1 MRTSHRASG
10 SGVVRFSAV
19 ALLALATA
27 SGSFAP
33 ALAGPDDGKI
43 VTTRS
48 HVDAPKA
55 YWEDSTFSLKNY
67 ANYRGNGPE
76 PVDLEKTVN
85 WVGKGWH
92 GTKETNQYIF
102 TVGDSPSLKFLG
114 EKGKNFY
121 MAPALPAFNQDPI
134 WAGLGADTDIPI
146 DQFRDGT
153 FVTDIL
159 SVDGP
164 GTVEFF
170 RYHEGW
176 YPTDINRM
184 LSSSEIGWH
193 SWLLNPGS
201 HTHNYTTFSKPGRY
215 EITYRTV
222 ARSKDGTKT
231 IESKPTTLVW
241 QAGGQSP
248 KSGEGTPNAVS
259 TEKRYAAAPAGSLQ
273 DAGYSLSIAP
283 KEKLEKDGDDKLTD
297 ITFSAKDKTLGGTLT
312 LYNNGYF
319 LTDLEVKNGE
329 ATWPE
334 MLGSETSQIQAVF
347 TPDAAHQKA
356 ARWVSQ
362 PLKYSEGA
370 SANVS
375 SNAGE
380 GTWPQKIAEPRNTKL
395 STERYTPEKLGYT
408 VSVKPSAV
416 EGHVD
421 VTVTYD
427 DPKYRGFVRG
437 GMYEEGSEYADTEYE
452 MTVSEG
458 TATQTISASEWLNGT
473 QMVFNLVPHPDM
485 NAHTQKITLDKPFKQ
500 GETFTQW
507 GEIELSEAPQ
517 ATPLPTQPTPSPQ
530 PIDEKPTP
538 AQPLPAPD
546 TDLKQCLAGDFAG
559 KYPLA
564 HGHVDMKASLTGN
577 ALSIGLKDDTA
588 LINKQ
593 SLVRPLDS
601 VVLAVNDNARIHK
614 TERMDR
620 PELAFLG
627 KTGDSLYLLPQSQ
640 NQGIIWPGYNTE
652 NIDYSRVDGDVT
664 LHLDPVKIPD
674 GATYGLYTD
683 GLSGAQVLI
692 DSTKKQSTIGIG
704 FPTHVHTNW
713 AFTKPGNYSF
723 NAYYTAKLKN
733 GQEVKSPAQQLSL
746 AVGKQAVEDCTSDKK
761 PVTFKDVK
769 DGYQFQSEIQWLAN
783 SGIATGWS
791 DGTFRPLQR
800 VERGAVAAFLYRMAG
815 SPEVQIPEKSP
826 FTDVPTTHPFYK
838 EIVWMARSGI
848 TKGFWDGTYR
858 PGEPIN
864 RDAMAAFLY
873 RFAGEPA
880 FDAPAVSPF
889 RDIRPGNQFYRE
901 MSWMASKGIS
911 TGWPDRTY
919 RPLQAVNRDAAAA
932 FLYRYKH

>member
-1 MRTSHRASG
+1 MRTTFRASRPG
-10 SGVVRFSAV
+10 ALCISAV

-27 SGSFAP
+27 SGGFAP

-55 YWEDSTFSLKNY
+55 FWENNNFALKNY
-67 ANYRGNGPE
+67 SNYRGNGPE
-76 PVDLEKTVN
+76 AVDLDKTVN
-85 WVGKGWH
+85 WVGKGWD
-92 GTKETNQYIF
+92 GQRGTNQYIF

-114 EKGKNFY
+114 EKGKNLY
-121 MAPALPAFNQDPI
+121 MAPALPAFNQNPI

-146 DQFRDGT
+146 DEFRDGT

-170 RYHEGW
+170 RYHDGW

-184 LSSSEIGWH
+184 LSSSDTGWH

-201 HTHNYTTFSKPGRY
+201 HTHNYTTLSKPGRY

-231 IESKPTTLVW
+231 IQSKPTTLVW

-248 KSGEGTPNAVS
+248 KSGEGTPNAIS
-259 TEKRYAAAPAGSLQ
+259 IEQRYQSAPVGSLQ
-273 DAGYSLSIAP
+273 DAGYSLSLAP
-283 KEKLEKDGDDKLTD
+283 RAGIEKDGNDKLTD
-297 ITFSAKDKTLGGTLT
+297 IRFAAKDKTLSGALT

-334 MLGSETSQIQAVF
+334 MLGSENSQIQAVF
-347 TPDAAHQKA
+347 TPDDNHQKA
-356 ARWVSQ
+356 ARWISQ
-362 PLKYSEGA
+362 PLAYAEGTSA
-370 SANVS
+370 SVS

-395 STERYTPEKLGYT
+395 STERYTPKKLGYT
-408 VSVKPSAV
+408 ISVKPSAV
-416 EGHVD
+416 EGNVD
-421 VTVTYD
+421 VAVTYD
-427 DPKYRGFVRG
+427 DPNYRGFVRG

-452 MTVSEG
+452 MTVSNG
-458 TATQTISASEWLNGT
+458 TATQTISASEWLNGSK
-473 QMVFNLVPHPDM
+473 MVFDLVPHPDM
-485 NAHTQKITLDKPFKQ
+485 NARTQKVTLDKPFKQ
-500 GETFTQW
+500 GETFTQQ
-507 GEIELSEAPQ
+507 GELQISEESR
-517 ATPLPTQPTPSPQ
+517 ATPVPAPNAPSP
-530 PIDEKPTP
+530 KPVVN
-538 AQPLPAPD
+538 QPLPHPD
-546 TDLKQCLAGDFAG
+546 TNLKQCVAGDFTG
-559 KYPLA
+559 KYPLD
-564 HGHVDMKASLTGN
+564 HGHVDMKASLADG
-577 ALSIGLKDDTA
+577 ALSVGLKDDTT

-614 TERMDR
+614 TERMNR
-620 PELAFLG
+620 PELDFLG

-652 NIDYSRVDGDVT
+652 SIDYSQVDGDVS

-674 GATYGLYTD
+674 GAAYGLYTD
-683 GLSGAQVLI
+683 SLGSSNVLI
-692 DSTKKQSTIGIG
+692 DSTKKQTSIGIG
-704 FPTHVHTNW
+704 FPTHVHSNW

-733 GQEVKSPAQQLSL
+733 GSEIKSPAQQLSL
-746 AVGKQAVEDCTSDKK
+746 AVGKQAVEDCTTEKK
-761 PVTFKDVK
+761 PVTFTDVK
-769 DGYQFQSEIQWLAN
+769 DGDQFYPEIQWLAN
-783 SGIATGWS
+783 QGITTSWH
-791 DGTFRPLQR
+791 DGTYRPLQP

-815 SPEVQIPEKSP
+815 SPEVQIPKTSP

-838 EIVWMARSGI
+838 EIVWMARVGI
-848 TKGFWDGTYR
+848 SKGFWDGTYR

-880 FDAPAVSPF
+880 FDAPAVSPYN
-889 RDIRPGNQFYRE
+889 DIQPRNQFYRE
-901 MSWMASKGIS
+901 ISWLASKGIS
-911 TGWPDRTY
+911 TGWADGTY
-919 RPLQAVNRDAAAA
+919 RPLHAVDRDAMAA